1 MSSALPS
8 LSVKNLRFSYPGP
21 FALQHVNLE
30 IPQGSFAVLLGA
42 NGAGKTTLFSLITRL
57 YNPHSG
63 SIAILGSDLHKQAR
77 KALTGMGVV
86 FQRSTLDMDLS
97 VQQNLRY
104 HAALHGLSRGET
116 RTRIDG
122 VLAKHDLTEFS
133 ERKIGQLSGGQ
144 RRRVELAR
152 ALIHQPRLLLMDEA
166 TAGLDIQSRGNFIAH
181 VRKLC
186 VDDQV
191 GVLWATHLID
201 EVGDDD
207 QVIIMQ
213 TGKVIAHGIVSEVI
227 AQTGAGSIG
236 DAFAELTGTTSGKGR
251 SV

>member
-1 MSSALPS
+1 MSSTLPS
-8 LSVKNLRFSYPGP
+8 LLVRNLGFSYPRR
-21 FALQHVNLE
+21 FALQHVNIE
-30 IPQGSFAVLLGA
+30 IPPGRFAVLLGA
-42 NGAGKTTLFSLITRL
+42 NGAGKTTLFSLLTRL

-63 SIAILGSDLHKQAR
+63 SIAIVGSDLHKQTR

-104 HAALHGLSRGET
+104 HAALHGLARGET
-116 RTRIDG
+116 RTRIDD
-122 VLAKHDLTEFS
+122 VLAKHDLSGFL
-133 ERKIGQLSGGQ
+133 RAKVGQLSGGQ

-166 TAGLDIQSRGNFIAH
+166 TVGLDMQSRGNFIAH

-186 VDDQV
+186 VDEQI

-213 TGKVIAHGIVSEVI
+213 TGKVIAHGMVSEVI
-227 AQTGAGSIG
+227 GQSCSDNIG
-236 DAFAELTGTTSGKGR
+236 DAFAALTGTISDQR
-251 SV
+251 ESV